1 MAMVLTVLTVL
12 MPLLAL
18 ATYQDIH
25 LSEDS
30 EVGCLSFCGETD
42 FPIRWKWC
50 YINYNHISRPMFQ
63 TPWKLL

>member
-30 EVGCLSFCGETD
+30 EVMMPLV
-42 FPIRWKWC
+42 
-50 YINYNHISRPMFQ
+50 
-63 TPWKLL
+63 